1 MKKILLLI
9 SLAFIF
15 LSCED
20 SSVRDGRKLYKMYF
34 DKTLKNPKS
43 LVVYDEKYTKNGDLE
58 VNWVLD
64 VGAEN
69 SFGGMVRST
78 HNITT
83 LSDRYIEVDGEAYK
97 PEDLK

>member
-34 DKTLKNPKS
+34 DKTLKDPKS
-43 LVVYDEKYTKNGDLE
+43 FIVYDEKYTINDKYT

-64 VGAEN
+64 AGAKN
-69 SFGGMVRST
+69 SLGGMVRKT
-78 HNITT
+78 YNITT
-83 LSDRYIEVDGEAYK
+83 IDGTIEVDGELYEK
-97 PEDLK
+97 EDLK